1 MIECGTPFGQYTT
14 MTKHKRRQFIHG
26 LAAGAAG
33 GMMGWLQRALAAD
46 AKSLPQGIVEVKGE
60 VMVNGKPAAKG
71 VIVAAGNV
79 VETGKAARVV
89 FVIGDNAFLQRQN
102 SRVEFGVSIESFL
115 RVVTGGLL
123 SVFGTGERKLSTM
136 TVAIGIRGTGCYIET
151 DEKKTYFCL
160 CFGAVDLKPVGGPAF
175 SYATTHHEKPVWIE
189 GGKMTPAGV
198 LNHADA
204 EVIMLEALTGRPSPC
219 PPGKSG
225 RYS

>member
-14 MTKHKRRQFIHG
+14 MTKLKRRQFIHG

-89 FVIGDNAFLQRQN
+89 FVIGNNAFLQRQN

-115 RVVTGGLL
+115 RVVTGGSL

-151 DEKKTYFCL
+151 DEKKNL
-160 CFGAVDLKPVGGPAF
+160 LLPVLRRRGPEAGRRAGFQLRDHAPRKAGLDRGREDDAGG
-175 SYATTHHEKPVWIE
+175 S
-189 GGKMTPAGV
+189 
-198 LNHADA
+198 
-204 EVIMLEALTGRPSPC
+204 S
-219 PPGKSG
+219 
-225 RYS
+225 

>member
-1 MIECGTPFGQYTT
+1 

-79 VETGKAARVV
+79 VETGKDARVV

-123 SVFGTGERKLSTM
+123 SVFGKGERKLSTM

-175 SYATTHHEKPVWIE
+175 S
-189 GGKMTPAGV
+189 
-198 LNHADA
+198 
-204 EVIMLEALTGRPSPC
+204 
-219 PPGKSG
+219 
-225 RYS
+225 